1 MEGTRGIY
9 NGVNIREVTLTNAD
23 EDFLE
28 DTFIQK
34 LNFNIEII

>member
-1 MEGTRGIY
+1 MEGTKGTF
-9 NGVNIREVTLTNAD
+9 NGLKIGEITLLNAD
-23 EDFLE
+23 EDYLE

>member
-1 MEGTRGIY
+1 MEHTRGIF
-9 NGVNIREVTLTNAD
+9 NGVNVGEITLMNAD
-23 EDFLE
+23 EDYLE

>member
-1 MEGTRGIY
+1 MEGTRGTF
-9 NGVNIREVTLTNAD
+9 NGLNIGEITLINAD
-23 EDFLE
+23 EDYLE